1 MISIISAVAEN
12 GIIGRNND
20 LPWKIP
26 ADLAYFAKITKGKP
40 VIIGL
45 NTFKSII
52 SRIGKP
58 LPGRKNIVLVFEKDS
73 TLVGCEQATSLQQAF
88 EMAGAKNSAGGATAQ
103 EVFIIGGASIYKQS
117 IDFADKL
124 YITRIHAS
132 PDGDTSFPEINPA
145 KWKMVSSKDHQ
156 KDEKNEFDYSFAVY
170 EKII

>member
-20 LPWKIP
+20 LPWKIS
-26 ADLAYFAKITKGKP
+26 ADLSYFAKVTKGKP
-40 VIIGL
+40 VIMGL
-45 NTFKSII
+45 NTFKSIL

-73 TLVGCEQATSLQQAF
+73 TLVGCEQATSLPEAF
-88 EMAGAKNSAGGATAQ
+88 ELAGAVSQ

-117 IDFADKL
+117 IDSADKL

-132 PDGDTSFPEINPA
+132 PEGDTSFPEI
-145 KWKMVSSKDHQ
+145 KESDWKMISSEDHK
-156 KDEKNEFDYSFAVY
+156 KDEKNEYDYSFTLY
-170 EKII
+170 ERRK

>member
-20 LPWKIP
+20 LPWKIS
-26 ADLAYFAKITKGKP
+26 ADLSYFAKTTKGKP
-40 VIIGL
+40 VIMGL

-58 LPGRKNIVLVFEKDS
+58 LPGRKNIVLVFEKDP
-73 TLVGCEQATSLQQAF
+73 TLVGCEQATSLPEAF
-88 EMAGAKNSAGGATAQ
+88 KIAGADTQ
-103 EVFIIGGASIYKQS
+103 EVFVIGGASIYKQS

-132 PDGDTSFPEINPA
+132 PDGDTSFPDIEENT
-145 KWKMVSSKDHQ
+145 WNMVSLDKHPKDA
-156 KDEKNEFDYSFAVY
+156 KNEYDYSFVIY
-170 EKII
+170 ERRKQK